1 MKYNTAL
8 PYFPEEDI
16 EYIIK
21 EFRKLL
27 AGEGL
32 LSMGKY
38 VQEFEKNFA
47 NYIGVEYAI
56 ATTSCTSALETILAA
71 SGIGEG
77 DEVIV
82 PSQTFIATASA
93 VIQKGA
99 KPVFA
104 EINNLFLLDFEDMKS
119 KITEKTKAVIF
130 VHFAGLID
138 ENLFE
143 IKSWLKER
151 GILLIEDAA
160 HAHGASLYDQKAGSL
175 GDAAAFSFYSTK
187 NMTTGE
193 GGMITTNN
201 KVIAEK
207 CSSIRSRGL
216 NILAEYEIFNELG
229 TNLRITEVQALM
241 GISQL
246 KNLDEFVSHRNKV
259 AATFTR
265 FLRPL
270 EEIQTIR
277 LLGVSN
283 SKIIHA
289 FWRYIIFLTNGQ
301 DREEIRKNMENH
313 SIKIDWAYQPLVH
326 LQPIIQKLYN
336 TKKGD
341 LPFSEQLAET
351 HICLPIHLGI
361 SINDAE
367 KIGETLIEYL

>member
-1 MKYNTAL
+1 MKFNTAF

-16 EYIIK
+16 ENILR

-47 NYIGVEYAI
+47 NYIGVKYAI
-56 ATTSCTSALETILAA
+56 ATTSCTSALETILTA
-71 SGIGEG
+71 IGVGHG

-93 VIQKGA
+93 VVRRGA
-99 KPVFA
+99 RPVFA
-104 EINNLFLLDFEDMKS
+104 EINNYFLLDFEDMKS
-119 KITEKTKAVIF
+119 KITGNTKAVIC
-130 VHFAGLID
+130 VHFAGLLD
-138 ENLFE
+138 ENLLE

-160 HAHGASLYDQKAGSL
+160 HAHGASLENKKAGSI

-193 GGMITTNN
+193 GGMITTDD
-201 KVIAEK
+201 KLIAQK
-207 CSSIRSRGL
+207 CRSIGSRGL
-216 NILAEYEIFNELG
+216 DLQAGYEIFNELG
-229 TNLRITEVQALM
+229 TNQRMTEFQALM

-246 KNLDEFVSHRNKV
+246 KRLNEFVTHRTRV
-259 AATFTR
+259 ADTYTKC
-265 FLRPL
+265 LRPL
-270 EEIQTIR
+270 SEIGSIQ
-277 LLGVSN
+277 LLEVN
-283 SKIIHA
+283 NNKIIHA

-301 DREEIRKNMENH
+301 DREKLRKNMEKH

-326 LQPIIQKLYN
+326 LQPIMQKMYGG
-336 TKKGD
+336 KKDD
-341 LPFSEQLAET
+341 LPFSEKLGET
-351 HICLPIHLGI
+351 HICLPINLGI
-361 SINDAE
+361 SVVDAQH
-367 KIGETLIEYL
+367 IGNTLIDYL